1 MRRTRFQGFQ
11 RFLGFQIAALV
22 VVAAPAAAHHSFA
35 AEYDQTKPLRVEG
48 TVVRLD
54 WRNPH
59 AILAVTAVNAAG
71 EKTTWT
77 FEMGAPRVLTNR
89 LGWSTDSVKLGDH
102 IVVDGFHA
110 RSGGSGAAA
119 QYVTTASGARLQS
132 VLPFR

>member
-1 MRRTRFQGFQ
+1 VRSSLLTC
-11 RFLGFQIAALV
+11 IALLAL
-22 VVAAPAAAHHSFA
+22 AAPAVAHHSFA
-35 AEYDQTKPLRVEG
+35 GEYDQTKPLRVEG

-59 AILAVTAVNAAG
+59 AILSVASVDGAG
-71 EKTTWT
+71 VKTIWT

-102 IVVDGFHA
+102 VIVEGFMS
-110 RSGGSGAAA
+110 RNGGSGAAA
-119 QYVTTASGARLQS
+119 QYLTTASGARLQS

>member
-1 MRRTRFQGFQ
+1 
-11 RFLGFQIAALV
+11 V
-22 VVAAPAAAHHSFA
+22 
-35 AEYDQTKPLRVEG
+35 RVEG

-59 AILAVTAVNAAG
+59 AILSVTSVNAAG

-89 LGWSTDSVKLGDH
+89 LGWSTDSVKLGDRI
-102 IVVDGFHA
+102 IVEGFRA
-110 RSGGSGAAA
+110 RNGMGAAA
-119 QYVTTASGARLQS
+119 QHVTTASGARLQS

>member
-1 MRRTRFQGFQ
+1 MLEVRK
-11 RFLGFQIAALV
+11 ALI
-22 VVAAPAAAHHSFA
+22 VVALAAFATPVEAHHSFA

-59 AILAVTAVNAAG
+59 AIMAVTSVNAAG
-71 EKTTWT
+71 EKLTWT

-89 LGWSTDSVKLGDH
+89 LGWSTDSVKLGDR
-102 IVVDGFHA
+102 IIVDGFYA
-110 RSGGSGAAA
+110 RSGGSNAAA

>member
-1 MRRTRFQGFQ
+1 MVRKV
-11 RFLGFQIAALV
+11 LGLAGVILFAL
-22 VVAAPAAAHHSFA
+22 AAPAAAHHSFA
-35 AEYDQTKPLRVEG
+35 AEYDQTKPLRIEG

-59 AILAVTAVNAAG
+59 AILSVASVNAAG

-89 LGWSTDSVKLGDH
+89 LGWSPDSVKLGDRI
-102 IVVDGFHA
+102 IVEGFLA
-110 RSGGSGAAA
+110 RNGASGAAAA
-119 QYVTTASGARLQS
+119 QYVTTSSGARLQS

>member
-1 MRRTRFQGFQ
+1 MRSV
-11 RFLGFQIAALV
+11 LVCIAILAPT
-22 VVAAPAAAHHSFA
+22 APAAAHHSFA
-35 AEYDQTKPLRVEG
+35 AEYDQTKPVRVEG

-59 AILAVTAVNAAG
+59 AILSVASVNAAG

-89 LGWSTDSVKLGDH
+89 LGWSQDSVKLGDR
-102 IVVDGFHA
+102 IIVDGFVA
-110 RSGGSGAAA
+110 RNGGPGAAA

>member
-1 MRRTRFQGFQ
+1 VSA
-11 RFLGFQIAALV
+11 LLAIAAPV
-22 VVAAPAAAHHSFA
+22 AAHHSFA

-59 AILAVTAVNAAG
+59 AIISVVSVNAAG

-89 LGWSTDSVKLGDH
+89 LGWSPDSVKLGDRV
-102 IVVDGFHA
+102 IVEGFLA
-110 RSGGSGAAA
+110 RNGSGAAA
-119 QYVTTASGARLQS
+119 AQHVTTASGARLQS

>member
-1 MRRTRFQGFQ
+1 MRRIFAGLA
-11 RFLGFQIAALV
+11 FLAL
-22 VVAAPAAAHHSFA
+22 AAPTAAHHSFA

-59 AILAVTAVNAAG
+59 AILSVASVNTAG

-89 LGWSTDSVKLGDH
+89 LGWSPDSVKPGDH
-102 IVVDGFHA
+102 VIVEGFMA
-110 RSGGSGAAA
+110 RNADASTAAA
-119 QYVTTASGARLQS
+119 QHVTTAAGARLQS

>member
-1 MRRTRFQGFQ
+1 MRRV
-11 RFLGFQIAALV
+11 LVALAALTIARPV
-22 VVAAPAAAHHSFA
+22 AAHHSFA

-59 AILAVTAVNAAG
+59 AILAVTSANAAG

-89 LGWSTDSVKLGDH
+89 LGWSPDSVKLGDR
-102 IVVDGFHA
+102 IIVDGFLA
-110 RSGGSGAAA
+110 RNGGQGAAA